1 MIPSITLNALNSGL
15 GHFGVAL
22 DGKYIRHIDTYGAI
36 ISESK
41 TNIICFIRSSESEDV
56 MNILEKS
63 PRVSYYVGMVTHEA
77 YNFKGDFQNSFSLDA
92 NFLKI
97 SENYRSSLIGV
108 LSELGLD
115 KEALEKK
122 YNDAPDLGI
131 NFMVDKVFIQTP
143 GPEAG
148 KVIEG

>member
-1 MIPSITLNALNSGL
+1 LN
-15 GHFGVAL
+15 
-22 DGKYIRHIDTYGAI
+22 
-36 ISESK
+36 
-41 TNIICFIRSSESEDV
+41 
-56 MNILEKS
+56 
-63 PRVSYYVGMVTHEA
+63 
-77 YNFKGDFQNSFSLDA
+77 
-92 NFLKI
+92 
-97 SENYRSSLIGV
+97 
-108 LSELGLD
+108 

>member
-1 MIPSITLNALNSGL
+1 
-15 GHFGVAL
+15 
-22 DGKYIRHIDTYGAI
+22 
-36 ISESK
+36 
-41 TNIICFIRSSESEDV
+41 
-56 MNILEKS
+56 
-63 PRVSYYVGMVTHEA
+63 MVTHEA

-108 LSELGLD
+108 LSELGLN

-148 KVIEG
+148 KVIER